1 MNSVSDKAIR
11 LFTYLKELSKLRTTH
26 TKDVAKYDEVLW
38 FSDIPKEKHCHCIA
52 WDLWSQTEDEKE
64 RAKDIWIE
72 VHKPNLKSPP
82 EVPDELEQW
91 IKDNE
96 VSDSAF
102 EEPGL
107 RDKITITTDSDP
119 ETGEEITE
127 VLALD
132 DHANI
137 FELWMKYT
145 DEKWKPWAEEDRR
158 LQKIQD
164 VYNRLYTIYQRSEK
178 LGEQYEVIVGLGFL
192 LWHSPKSGE
201 VRHPLLSIH
210 ARVSFD
216 SVRGIMSVSHS
227 IDGPLPRLEIDM
239 LENEDRPSVK
249 DQQGIQEM
257 VDELDGEPWQGSAL
271 EAVLKSLANGISTR
285 SNYDRSMSKPSTI
298 SDAPQLYL
306 SPTLILRKRTRRSF
320 VDFYSKIVEQLEDG
334 GEVPD
339 SVRVLV
345 EIIDNE
351 RQPEESEPHAH
362 PPTVVGSDSELYF
375 PLPSNDEQKQ
385 IAERIENNRGVLV
398 QGPPGTGKSQA
409 IANLV
414 AHSLAKGKRI
424 LVTSETPRA
433 LEVLSE
439 MLPEEIRELCVMWLG
454 SGPKA
459 QESLERSVQGITQR
473 KINWDSNHTSRNLDD
488 LRKRLDQIRKDQA
501 KLRGDLTACREAD
514 TYRHTSICDSYSGTL
529 EKIAVQIN
537 ADRSKFEW
545 FIDRPSPNKA
555 NSITTSVLIELLET
569 DRMMT
574 DDLKREIKMR
584 HLTMDDLIPPSQ
596 FTVLSDSEKEALD
609 FHAGIEHKRNYPG
622 YESLKGLSPKTRMRL
637 LDLSKSL
644 VSCMDELAKHIHSW
658 VDRAA
663 REIAADQ
670 DRVWRH
676 LLELTDQHMKE
687 LSDRCQDVSTLRI
700 VGLEGLDYTDVALQ
714 ANSLKE
720 HLESGK
726 GLRYLGLF
734 KTKVVKDAWYLV
746 KSVRVEGVPCK
757 SIATL
762 QRLIEWLNYDRL
774 LGQLDDQWKA
784 YTTPPDGNY
793 ATRIAA
799 YQDLCEPLRDAIEI
813 HPTVQELKNI
823 ISQHTGVFSP
833 HWHLRDEVESLC
845 DALEAVESDEKLRA
859 ATNEFDPLE
868 HKVSETVKYDDAHP
882 NTQLILDAI
891 RERDRVKY
899 EQAYEAIKSIGDL
912 IKRYEVTRETLQH
925 FIDFT
930 PKTASEYKNTFSEA
944 IWENRFN
951 TFQMACNWAGTDRW
965 LTEMCSENR
974 AAELGTML
982 EQCEIDE
989 RKILKE
995 MAAQKSWQHCMR
1007 GLGEFERQA
1016 LIAWMQAVKKIR
1028 GGTGRHAERNRE
1040 EARRKLVECRSAIP
1054 AWVMPLYQVVQTTSP
1069 EKGLFDLVIIDEAS
1083 QSGPEAIL
1091 LNYIGTK
1098 IVVVGDDKQIA
1109 PVHVGVNRDD
1119 VTRLQEMHL
1128 KEIPHRESF
1137 DLEGSFFSQAELRFP
1152 GRVRLREHFRC
1163 MPEIIQFSNR
1173 LSYSSEPL
1181 IPLRQYGADRLE
1193 PCKATHVSHGYRTGK
1208 SPNIE
1213 NRPEAEAIVEQ
1224 VVQCLE
1230 DSAYEDKSF
1239 GVISLLGNAQTTL
1252 IAKLLMKE
1260 VGADEMENRRLLCGS
1275 PYDFQGDERNVVFL
1289 SMVDAPQDGRT
1300 CRMVRDSETQR
1311 RFNVAA
1317 SRAKDQLWLFHSPTL
1332 NDLRTECLR
1341 YRLLEHCLNPTVEQ
1355 TRVGDYD
1362 IDELR
1367 RLAKSERRDR
1377 VKPPEPFDSWFEVDV
1392 FLRIVERGYR
1402 IIPQHEVANRK
1413 IDLYVEGLKG
1423 GLAVECHGDKW
1434 HGPDR
1439 FNKDMER
1446 KRQLERC
1453 GCRFAIIWGSQFY
1466 RHPAIAL
1473 QPLWEELDR
1482 LKIYPEHR
1490 WEEEKHK
1497 KELLTASMAGDSYD
1511 DSDMDDNGK
1520 NYRGDNVNSTNKR
1533 DHPDLFPHNG
1543 NHKGKRHS
1551 KSISASLI
1559 QNGIIS
1565 ALERCPHN
1573 TCTTKSLTKRVLK
1586 ELGIITRGNPRLEL
1600 EKRVKRNVGV
1610 LVQKGQVQEYKAKNN
1625 RLRLLKKGT

>member
-1 MNSVSDKAIR
+1 MWPQA
-11 LFTYLKELSKLRTTH
+11 
-26 TKDVAKYDEVLW
+26 
-38 FSDIPKEKHCHCIA
+38 
-52 WDLWSQTEDEKE
+52 EDEKN
-64 RAKDIWIE
+64 KTKSIWIE
-72 VHKPNLKSPP
+72 VHKPILKSPP

-91 IKDNE
+91 IKETE

-102 EEPGL
+102 DEPGL
-107 RDKITITTDSDP
+107 RDQITITHDPNP

-145 DEKWKPWAEEDRR
+145 DEKWKPWADEDRC

-164 VYNRLYTIYQRSEK
+164 VYNSLYTIYQRSEK

-192 LWHSPKSGE
+192 LWRTPKSGD
-201 VRHPLLSIH
+201 VRHPLLSIQ

-227 IDGPLPRLEIDM
+227 AEGPMPRLEIDM
-239 LENEDRPSVK
+239 LENDDRPSVR
-249 DQQGIQEM
+249 DQQAIQEM
-257 VDELDGEPWQGSAL
+257 VNELDGEPWDGSGL
-271 EAVLKSLANGISTR
+271 ETVLKSLANGISTR
-285 SNYDRSMSKPSTI
+285 SIYDRSLSKPSNI
-298 SDAPQLYL
+298 SDAPQLHF
-306 SPTLILRKRTRRSF
+306 SPTVILRKRTRRSF
-320 VDFYSKIVEQLEDG
+320 VEFYAMIVEQLESG
-334 GEVPD
+334 SEVPD
-339 SVRVLV
+339 GIRGLV
-345 EIIDNE
+345 EIIDSKD
-351 RQPEESEPHAH
+351 QPEEAEPHMH
-362 PPTVVGSDSELYF
+362 PAPVVDNDNELYF
-375 PLPSNDEQKQ
+375 PLTSNNEQRQ
-385 IAERIENNRGVLV
+385 IAQRIENNLGILV
-398 QGPPGTGKSQA
+398 QGPPGTGKSHA
-409 IANLV
+409 ISNLV

-473 KINWDSNHTSRNLDD
+473 KISWDSRHTGRKLDD
-488 LRKRLDQIRKDQA
+488 LRKRLDQIRRDQA
-501 KLRGDLTACREAD
+501 RLRGDLTACREAD
-514 TYRHTSICDSYSGTL
+514 TYHHTDISDSYSGTL

-537 ADRSKFEW
+537 AERSIFEW
-545 FIDRPSPNKA
+545 FVDRPNPTIA
-555 NSITTSVLIELLET
+555 NSLTTSVLIELLET

-574 DDLKREIKMR
+574 NDLKREIKMR
-584 HLTMDDLIPPSQ
+584 HMPADNLIPPSQ
-596 FTVLSDSEKEALD
+596 FKALSDSEKEALD

-622 YESLKGLSPKTRMRL
+622 YESLKGLGPETRVRL
-637 LDLSKSL
+637 LGLSRSL
-644 VSCMDELAKHIHSW
+644 VSRMDELAKHIHGW

-676 LLELTDQHMKE
+676 LLEITDQHVKE
-687 LSDRCQDVSTLRI
+687 LSDRCQEVSALRI
-700 VGLEGLDYTDVALQ
+700 VGIEGLDYSDVALQ
-714 ANSLKE
+714 ARSLKD

-726 GLRYLGLF
+726 GLKYLGLF
-734 KTKVVKDAWYLV
+734 KAKVVKDAWFLV
-746 KSVRVEGVPCK
+746 KSVRVEGSPCK
-757 SIATL
+757 AVATL
-762 QRLIEWLNYDRL
+762 NQLTEWLKYDRL
-774 LGQLDDQWKA
+774 LCQLDGQWKA

-793 ATRIAA
+793 AARIAA
-799 YQDLCEPLRDAIEI
+799 YQDLCEPLRDAIAM
-813 HPTVQELKNI
+813 HHTVQELKNI
-823 ISQHTGVFSP
+823 ISQHTGLSSP
-833 HWHLRDEVESLC
+833 HWHLRDEVESFC
-845 DALEAVESDEKLRA
+845 DALEAVDSDEKLRA
-859 ATNEFDPLE
+859 ATIEFDPLD
-868 HKVSETVKYDDAHP
+868 HKVSGIVKYDDAHP
-882 NTQLILDAI
+882 NTRLILDAI
-891 RERDRVKY
+891 RERDTVKY
-899 EQAYEAIKSIGDL
+899 EQAYDAIKSTGEL
-912 IKRYEVTRETLQH
+912 IRRYEVTRESLQR
-925 FIDFT
+925 FIDFA
-930 PKTASEYKNTFSEA
+930 PKTASEYEKTFHEVA
-944 IWENRFN
+944 WENRFS
-951 TFQMACNWAGTDRW
+951 TFPMACNWARTDCW
-965 LTEMCSENR
+965 LTEMCGDNR
-974 AAELGTML
+974 AAELGKML

-989 RKILKE
+989 RKVLKE
-995 MAAQKSWQHCMR
+995 MAAQMSWQHCMT

-1028 GGTGRHAERNRE
+1028 GGTGRHAERYRE
-1040 EARRKLVECRSAIP
+1040 EARRKLAECRSAIP

-1069 EKGLFDLVIIDEAS
+1069 QKGLFDLVIIDEAS

-1109 PVHVGVNRDD
+1109 PVHVGINRDD

-1128 KEIPHRESF
+1128 KDIPHREAF
-1137 DLEGSFFSQAELRFP
+1137 DLEGSFFSLAELRFP

-1173 LSYSSEPL
+1173 LSYSTEPL
-1181 IPLRQYGADRLE
+1181 IPLRQFGADRLE
-1193 PCKATHVSHGYRTGK
+1193 PCKTTLVAEGYRTGK

-1213 NRPEAEAIVEQ
+1213 NKPEAEAIVKQ

-1230 DSAYEDKSF
+1230 DPAYDEKSF
-1239 GVISLLGNAQTTL
+1239 GVISLLGNAQTSL

-1275 PYDFQGDERNVVFL
+1275 PYDFQGGERNVVFL

-1362 IDELR
+1362 IEEIR
-1367 RLAKSERRDR
+1367 RLAISERRDQ

-1453 GCRFAIIWGSQFY
+1453 GYRFSIIWGSQFY
-1466 RHPAIAL
+1466 RKPDTAL

-1490 WEEEKHK
+1490 WEEEKRK
-1497 KELLTASMAGDSYD
+1497 REELPASMAGVSYD
-1511 DSDMDDNGK
+1511 DSDMGDDSE
-1520 NYRGDNVNSTNKR
+1520 NYYSKNVNSKEER
-1533 DHPDLFPHNG
+1533 DRPDLFSANG
-1543 NHKGKRHS
+1543 DHKGKRHS
-1551 KSISASLI
+1551 KNISASLI
-1559 QNGIIS
+1559 QYGIIS
-1565 ALERCPHN
+1565 ALANCPNN

-1625 RLRLLKKGT
+1625 RLRLLNRGL